1 MMIVRFIV
9 NYGRFFRQWERG
21 GGREQE
27 RGRGEGE
34 GFSRLLARGVFPVLV
49 LVLVLVLVS
58 TSQPSV
64 PSYSRLLI
72 QVCPLLDFS
81 RGCVPWLEFSHI
93 FDLPRGLAEFS
104 PCGFQSP
111 RHLTGGQGGGLPVLA
126 LVVSTASSM
135 ERALQEKSR
144 IRKSVP

>member
-1 MMIVRFIV
+1 V

-58 TSQPSV
+58 TSHADV
-64 PSYSRLLI
+64 PPGWTSHSG
-72 QVCPLLDFS
+72 VPPVSTSHLDAP
-81 RGCVPWLEFSHI
+81 PWLEFSHI